1 MKALSFPFHFPLLN
15 STKFTI
21 SAMVPRIG
29 VGSLNPQLDASTSI
43 MMGSQLIQEAED
55 TEISTTLFPIS
66 LGGTARNDSLYMQG
80 MQEGSRMLFTIKEE
94 TKEDMEWEE
103 FDSKQRMGKPQ
114 RPSPPTNKNNKWERC
129 YHQLQK

>member
-1 MKALSFPFHFPLLN
+1 
-15 STKFTI
+15 
-21 SAMVPRIG
+21 MVPRIG

-43 MMGSQLIQEAED
+43 MMGSQLIREVED

-114 RPSPPTNKNNKWERC
+114 RPSPPTNKNNKWECC